1 MQQVDFYILPDTTSE
16 ARWLFACKLIEK
28 VYRLGFQIHVNLDN
42 LVECTQL
49 SELLWAF
56 KPESFLP
63 HIILSK
69 DSQRPEQ
76 CPITLSTSTEEP
88 AFKAL
93 NCEATTQLVFINL
106 SSQRGASEL
115 SSLIPTATRIAEIVV
130 QEPECLASTRERYK
144 LYQQQGITIET
155 RKIDAA

>member
-1 MQQVDFYILPDTTSE
+1 MQQVDFYILPETTSE

-28 VYRLGFQIHVNLDN
+28 VYRLGFQIHVNLDT

-93 NCEATTQLVFINL
+93 NCEAAQLVFINL

-115 SSLIPTATRIAEIVV
+115 SSLIHTATRIAEIVV